1 MKRRRIGKP
10 DGSEQQHTLESIERV
25 QRKDGHFHS
34 LTHGEVGET
43 SSPLDA
49 KGAAKEN
56 DNPDKSAE
64 TNVPADNSCG
74 SSIVAKSTSAN
85 DIVDEVIDGLARI
98 VVFVIPGAATE
109 RVEKGIDD
117 PGNEDYIVG
126 VEHETTCDRTETNSS
141 QTRVEASK
149 DTNISSLEE
158 LTKPN
163 LEDGQRNPNKEEGQ
177 KVGNEEGTASIVHR
191 QTGETPDITY

>member
-1 MKRRRIGKP
+1 MDRRNK
-10 DGSEQQHTLESIERV
+10 TIENRS
-25 QRKDGHFHS
+25 KEYNEKHGHFHS
-34 LTHGEVGET
+34 LTHGKVGET

-64 TNVPADNSCG
+64 SNVPADNSCG
-74 SSIVAKSTSAN
+74 SSIFAKSTSAN
-85 DIVDEVIDGLARI
+85 DIVDEVIDGLGRI
-98 VVFVIPGAATE
+98 IFFVIPGRAAPE

-117 PGNEDYIVG
+117 PCNEDNIVG

-149 DTNISSLEE
+149 DTNISSLEV

-163 LEDGQRNPNKEEGQ
+163 LEDGQRNTNKEEGQ

-191 QTGETPDITY
+191 QTGETPDIT